1 MENQAAGQHFCF
13 SVLKVIE
20 YRKTFAG
27 GIECCH
33 SFLALPVNRYR
44 DLGGSSIADVS
55 RMLPTSLWKCIWH
68 ALAREMPAMRPNG
81 GASRC
86 QPIPAPG

>member
-1 MENQAAGQHFCF
+1 MENEVAGQHFCF

-44 DLGGSSIADVS
+44 D
-55 RMLPTSLWKCIWH
+55 
-68 ALAREMPAMRPNG
+68 
-81 GASRC
+81 
-86 QPIPAPG
+86 